1 MIKLT
6 KGCHWHKKLDN
17 PILELWH
24 PMFRSSTSIVYLKV
38 NYYTIIMVLLIMFE
52 MQKLD
57 QAWEQNRG
65 SWAELLILQAHLR
78 LFLCKPW
85 LKCRL
90 SCLVGCVIAW
100 DSWRA
105 SWHIS
110 LFWQY
115 LAIKKLASGQSA
127 ASTIF
132 PSMGSMYLPDWSGV
146 WKSWFYSIRDFGGV
160 LQQNGPWVI
169 SD

>member
-90 SCLVGCVIAW
+90 SCLVGCIIAW
-100 DSWRA
+100 DSCRA
-105 SWHIS
+105 HIFHCYGNAWQFKNSPQAS
-110 LFWQY
+110 LCE
-115 LAIKKLASGQSA
+115 LSLS
-127 ASTIF
+127 STRLYFLLFFICRVQKQ
-132 PSMGSMYLPDWSGV
+132 DETREWS
-146 WKSWFYSIRDFGGV
+146 S
-160 LQQNGPWVI
+160 
-169 SD
+169 